1 MSLDMGIAVNRTTQC
16 SAEGYDPRCG
26 VSRRTVPAKAAS
38 EEKDMEAELRR
49 VLEAAY
55 PGEQARYFLP
65 ISIGSTPEAA
75 DGGAALILNGT
86 KTLTSSP
93 FWDYPDGKIPFV
105 GALAV
110 LLDGSR
116 RPRGIV
122 ETTRVEIMPFGAITE
137 EMAWAYGEGERTSPT
152 TPRSYGKGSPWST
165 ASEAIRRSMTDLLAC
180 WLSSSARDTHV
191 CARCALLCPNHH
203 RAVHRCD
210 APFDF
215 KEMAFLF
222 SGRPERLAFLRHELS
237 A

>member
-1 MSLDMGIAVNRTTQC
+1 
-16 SAEGYDPRCG
+16 
-26 VSRRTVPAKAAS
+26 
-38 EEKDMEAELRR
+38 MEAELRR

-65 ISIGSTPEAA
+65 ISIGSTPETA
-75 DGGAALILNGT
+75 DWGAALILNGT

-137 EMAWAYGEGERTSPT
+137 EMAWAYGEGERTVEWW
-152 TPRSYGKGSPWST
+152 RRVMEAFYR
-165 ASEAIRRSMTDLLAC
+165 ASAEGHKAVFTD
-180 WLSSSARDTHV
+180 DTSLIWEWFTV
-191 CARCALLCPNHH
+191 
-203 RAVHRCD
+203 VHR
-210 APFDF
+210 
-215 KEMAFLF
+215 L
-222 SGRPERLAFLRHELS
+222 
-237 A
+237 